1 MYGPLPPATPIS
13 ERRGALQECRW
24 LEPSHGSAQVSGR
37 ARYTYTIIVP
47 SLLGSVIVQ
56 ELAGPSPGHLH
67 SVWRSSVAD
76 TLVWGAHEVRSG
88 QPSRFSPLGFQHSLF
103 PRHGLARG
111 AHAGSAQCMAM
122 LEPWPTVSFL
132 SHPPAR
138 KRFPLIRPGKLSGMQ
153 ASHYFASISL
163 MTSTLVTPSEL
174 PVIRQ
179 GYFMHH
185 VAGPYRSPWTRTVS
199 ARFVKPSRGSSTWLE
214 IVSLPR
220 CHHSVEARAWCATP
234 HLRKEGELCRRTS
247 RVPAGRTQ
255 ARPWQCPGLR

>member
-1 MYGPLPPATPIS
+1 MP
-13 ERRGALQECRW
+13 
-24 LEPSHGSAQVSGR
+24 EPNHPVPR
-37 ARYTYTIIVP
+37 VVP
-47 SLLGSVIVQ
+47 SLLGSVIAQ

-132 SHPPAR
+132 SHPPAP

-153 ASHYFASISL
+153 ASHYFASIFFDDFYLGHSVRAPGHQARGISCITWL
-163 MTSTLVTPSEL
+163 DHIGPL
-174 PVIRQ
+174 
-179 GYFMHH
+179 GH
-185 VAGPYRSPWTRTVS
+185 VPFRP
-199 ARFVKPSRGSSTWLE
+199 GSSSPPGVRQLGWR
-214 IVSLPR
+214 SY
-220 CHHSVEARAWCATP
+220 
-234 HLRKEGELCRRTS
+234 LCLGAIT
-247 RVPAGRTQ
+247 A
-255 ARPWQCPGLR
+255 

>member
-1 MYGPLPPATPIS
+1 MYS
-13 ERRGALQECRW
+13 
-24 LEPSHGSAQVSGR
+24 VV
-37 ARYTYTIIVP
+37 VP
-47 SLLGSVIVQ
+47 SLLGSVIAQ

-132 SHPPAR
+132 SHPPAQ

-179 GYFMHH
+179 GVFH
-185 VAGPYRSPWTRTVS
+185 A
-199 ARFVKPSRGSSTWLE
+199 SRGWT
-214 IVSLPR
+214 IQ
-220 CHHSVEARAWCATP
+220 
-234 HLRKEGELCRRTS
+234 
-247 RVPAGRTQ
+247 VPLDTYRFGQVRQALQGFVNLAGDRIS
-255 ARPWQCPGLR
+255 A

>member
-1 MYGPLPPATPIS
+1 M
-13 ERRGALQECRW
+13 
-24 LEPSHGSAQVSGR
+24 
-37 ARYTYTIIVP
+37 
-47 SLLGSVIVQ
+47 
-56 ELAGPSPGHLH
+56 
-67 SVWRSSVAD
+67 VA
-76 TLVWGAHEVRSG
+76 
-88 QPSRFSPLGFQHSLF
+88 
-103 PRHGLARG
+103 ARG

-132 SHPPAR
+132 SQPPAR

-179 GYFMHH
+179 GVYFMHH

-199 ARFVKPSRGSSTWLE
+199 ARFVKPPRGSSTWLE

-220 CHHSVEARAWCATP
+220 CHHSVEAQAWCATP
-234 HLRKEGELCRRTS
+234 YLRNCLGHTS
-247 RVPAGRTQ
+247 ARAGRATYLVVLEIEGPK
-255 ARPWQCPGLR
+255 R